1 MKTQIKHQIQRT
13 QQGFTLIE
21 LMIVVAIIGI
31 LAAVAIPAY
40 QNYTLKAR
48 FTEVVSAGSPYKLA
62 IEVCAQSGDCANS
75 ATPAFTPMTVAIGVP
90 DATAASAGIPGFVT
104 STPLLAAAGVGV
116 VLTAAASGAVIT
128 LTPTTAQGV
137 AATDTYVL
145 TGTLGTDGKIN
156 WVKSG
161 GCMTRA
167 GGAIC

>member
-1 MKTQIKHQIQRT
+1 MNALSMKKV

-31 LAAVAIPAY
+31 LAAIAIPAY

-48 FTEVVSAGSPYKLA
+48 FTEVVSAAAPFKLA
-62 IEVCAQSGDCANS
+62 IEVCAQDGTCANS
-75 ATPAFTPMTVAIGVP
+75 ATPAFSAMAVVAGVP
-90 DATAASAGIPGFVT
+90 DASSIAAGIPNFVT
-104 STPLLAAAGVGV
+104 PTPLLSAAGVAV
-116 VLTAAASGAVIT
+116 ALTAAANGAVIT
-128 LTPTTAQGV
+128 LTPTAALGV

-161 GCMTRA
+161 GCLTRT

>member
-1 MKTQIKHQIQRT
+1 MNTLSLKKV

-48 FTEVVSAGSPYKLA
+48 FTEVVSAATPYKLA
-62 IEVCAQSGDCANS
+62 IEICAQNGDCATLG
-75 ATPAFTPMTVAIGVP
+75 AAPVFTAMAVVAGVP
-90 DATAASAGIPGFVT
+90 DATAVAAGIPAYT
-104 STPLLAAAGVGV
+104 SGSPLLAPAGVAV
-116 VLTAAASGAVIT
+116 TLTAAAAGAVIT
-128 LTPTTAQGV
+128 LTPTAASGI

-161 GCMTRA
+161 GCLTRA